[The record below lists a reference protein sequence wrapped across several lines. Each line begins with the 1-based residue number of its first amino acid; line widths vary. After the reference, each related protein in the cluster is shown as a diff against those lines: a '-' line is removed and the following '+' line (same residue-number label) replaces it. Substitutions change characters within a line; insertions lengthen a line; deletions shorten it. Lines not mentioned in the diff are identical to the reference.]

1 MKKCAL
7 DVYVKDSRLKEVEGK
22 FDRIKLLFNVDLKYG
37 SSQGKQ
43 YMVSPGKWL
52 EVIGSRENAVKARVS
67 SYLCG
72 PIYNI
77 SSVDLL
83 LTCGFDTTS
92 LTGFST
98 VTISKECFCL

>member
-1 MKKCAL
+1 MEGTVKKCAL

-43 YMVSPGKWL
+43 YMVNPGKWL

-67 SYLCG
+67 RDLPFCG
-72 PIYNI
+72 P
-77 SSVDLL
+77 
-83 LTCGFDTTS
+83 
-92 LTGFST
+92 
-98 VTISKECFCL
+98 TIFRPSIAAHLRF